1 MIIETF
7 KRGVIMNSDIF
18 QKLMDKLYKLNGKRI
33 IYFLVTVLC
42 ALIIILLFWSNNPNR
57 ISKYNSALKEK
68 GDKFL
73 FSGEYDKAIE
83 EYLKI
88 KTSNSK
94 DGSEES
100 LKNIRIAQIYALK
113 GDDDNYNK
121 YINIVRSSNVKQ
133 DQVLSKLMLDSLF
146 NGSISDSFKY
156 GEEALKINPQ
166 NKEVIKSMIALYIA
180 NNKREEAI
188 KLIKNYPVD
197 IKSAYDVAE
206 NARMFLIIG
215 DINEGLNQL
224 KKAYDM
230 DKDEYKIYDV
240 LAQESL
246 YYKEKILKA
255 INDLSSKN
263 PNETAY
269 KMWLAKIYS
278 LTATTN
284 DKAEKLLNELQN
296 KDTGK
301 IEIQLI
307 KAAVLQNSNKP
318 EESDELIKQIIAENK
333 KDYRAFHSAGWLYL
347 RNGDF
352 QKAMDYCNKS
362 IEQNK
367 NYPDNYAF
375 LMPEILKSI
384 DKSQYAGAYYETAIE
399 KEPYNYNILINAANY
414 YANTANKIS
423 KAIDLYK
430 LASLINPNEP
440 EIKYNMA
447 LLYFNDNKDNEAVQA
462 LKDSIKLDSSSLKY
476 HRTLGTIYL
485 NIGKHQEG
493 IKEIREAFKYDEND
507 ILTLNNAG
515 CYYIIYTNDFN
526 RGYYN
531 LKKAVAGINTNTDEY
546 TKRVINENY
555 NNVKAIIEKIEK
567 GKGNESIKIPDFRLL
582 Y

>member
-1 MIIETF
+1 
-7 KRGVIMNSDIF
+7 MNSDIF
-18 QKLMDKLYKLNGKRI
+18 QKLMDKLYKYNNKRT
-33 IYFLVTVLC
+33 IYFLITLLC
-42 ALIIILLFWSNNPNR
+42 ALIIMLVFWTNNPNR
-57 ISKYNSALKEK
+57 IDKYNLTVKEN
-68 GDKFL
+68 GDKYL
-73 FSGEYDKAIE
+73 FNGEYDKAIE

-113 GDDDNYNK
+113 GDNDNYNQ
-121 YINIVRSSNVKQ
+121 YIKIVKNSNIKQ
-133 DQVLSKLMLDSLF
+133 DKVLSKLMLDSLI
-146 NGSISDSFKY
+146 NGSISDSIKY
-156 GEEALKINPQ
+156 GEEALKINAQ
-166 NKEVIKSMIALYIA
+166 SKEVIKTMIAVYIA
-180 NNKREEAI
+180 NNKRDQAV
-188 KLIKNYPVD
+188 KLIENYPVD
-197 IKSAYDVAE
+197 TKSAYDVAE
-206 NARMFLIIG
+206 NARMLLIIG
-215 DINEGLNQL
+215 DTNEGLNQL

-246 YYKEKILKA
+246 YNKEKILKA
-255 INDLSSKN
+255 INDLSIKN
-263 PNETAY
+263 PSEISY

-278 LTATTN
+278 LSSTTT
-284 DKAEKLLNELQN
+284 DKAEKLINELQN

-307 KAAVLQNSNKP
+307 KAAVLQNSNKA
-318 EESDELIKQIIAENK
+318 EESDKLIKQIISENK

-347 RNGDF
+347 KNGDYN
-352 QKAMDYCNKS
+352 KAMDNCNKS

-375 LMPEILKSI
+375 LMPEILKAM
-384 DKSQYAGAYYETAIE
+384 DKFQNAGAYYQAAIE

-414 YANTANKIS
+414 YGNVANKTN
-423 KAIDLYK
+423 KAINFYK
-430 LASLINPNEP
+430 LASLINPYEP

-447 LLYFNDNKDNEAVQA
+447 LLYFNDGKDNEAVQA
-462 LKDSIKLDSSSLKY
+462 LKDCIKLNSSSLKY

-485 NIGKHQEG
+485 NVGKHQEG

-531 LKKAVAGINTNTDEY
+531 LKKAVAGINKDTDEY

-555 NNVKAIIEKIEK
+555 NNVKTIIEKIEK

>member
-1 MIIETF
+1 
-7 KRGVIMNSDIF
+7 MNSDIF

-146 NGSISDSFKY
+146 NGNISDSFKY

-278 LTATTN
+278 LTSTTN
-284 DKAEKLLNELQN
+284 DKSEKLLSELQN

-307 KAAVLQNSNKP
+307 KAAVLQNSNNA
-318 EESDELIKQIIAENK
+318 EESDKLIKQIIAENK

-352 QKAMDYCNKS
+352 EKAMDNCNKS

-384 DKSQYAGAYYETAIE
+384 DKSQYAGAYYQVAIE

-414 YANTANKIS
+414 YASTSNRIS

-447 LLYFNDNKDNEAVQA
+447 LLYFNDNKDKEAVQA
-462 LKDSIKLDSSSLKY
+462 LKDCIKLNSSSLKY

-485 NIGKHQEG
+485 NMGKNQEG
-493 IKEIREAFKYDEND
+493 INEIREAFKYDEND

-531 LKKAVAGINTNTDEY
+531 LKKAVAGINSNTDEY

>member
-1 MIIETF
+1 
-7 KRGVIMNSDIF
+7 MNSDIF
-18 QKLMDKLYKLNGKRI
+18 QKLIDKLYKFNTKRTV
-33 IYFLVTVLC
+33 YFLITLLC
-42 ALIIILLFWSNNPNR
+42 ALIIILVFWINNPNR
-57 ISKYNSALKEK
+57 INKYNSALKEK

-73 FSGEYDKAIE
+73 FNGEYDKAIE

-88 KTSNSK
+88 KISNSK

-113 GDDDNYNK
+113 GDNDNYNK
-121 YINIVRSSNVKQ
+121 YINSVKNSNIKQ
-133 DQVLSKLMLDSLF
+133 EQVLSKLMLDSLF

-180 NNKREEAI
+180 NNKRDQAV

-197 IKSAYDVAE
+197 TKSPYDVAE
-206 NARMFLIIG
+206 NARMLLIIG

-246 YYKEKILKA
+246 YNKEKILKA
-255 INDLSSKN
+255 ISDLSIKN

-278 LTATTN
+278 LNSTTN
-284 DKAEKLLNELQN
+284 DKAEKLINELQN

-307 KAAVLQNSNKP
+307 KAAVLQNSNKV
-318 EESDELIKQIIAENK
+318 EESDKLIKQIITENK

-352 QKAMDYCNKS
+352 DKAIDNCNKS

-384 DKSQYAGAYYETAIE
+384 DKSQNAGTYYQTAIE
-399 KEPYNYNILINAANY
+399 KEPYNYNILINTANY
-414 YANTANKIS
+414 YGNIANKIS

-447 LLYFNDNKDNEAVQA
+447 LLYFNDGKDNEAVQA
-462 LKDSIKLDSSSLKY
+462 LKDCIKLNRSSLKY

-485 NIGKHQEG
+485 NMGKHQEG

-531 LKKAVAGINTNTDEY
+531 LKKAVAGINKDTDEY